1 MDHPATRLLLS
12 LMSIV
17 STSDLEQEIGLFL
30 QSHLQTLGY
39 TVERIPI
46 SPNSPRHNIYAY
58 LGSTRKTRVLLTA
71 HMDTV
76 PPHIPPTID
85 HEKQII
91 RGRGSSDDLGPL
103 VAQISALEELRTSSQ
118 IQEGD
123 VGLLFVVGEENG
135 GHGMIAVNDWYS
147 QGRGLSWEAGIF
159 AEPTRSKLAKG
170 HKGQLAFEVVAN
182 GVACHSGYPH
192 LGKSAIDS
200 LLAVLSELRVTNWGE
215 SDLLGKAT
223 FNIGRIEGGEKH
235 NIIAPGARALC
246 EVRMVGDLEG
256 IKRKVAEVVGRYE
269 GEGHGVEVQW
279 VFEYPEALL
288 EWEGIEGFDAGE
300 AEPVAFGTDI
310 PRLKAEM
317 CGRRVL
323 YGPGSIL
330 VAHGPDE
337 FIEVKELVESIDGYK
352 KLVLHF
358 LK

>member
-1 MDHPATRLLLS
+1 MDHPVVNLLLS

-17 STSDLEQEIGLFL
+17 STSELEHDIGVFL
-30 QSHLQTLGY
+30 ETHLKSLNY

-46 SPNSPRHNIYAY
+46 FPGSPRHNIYAY
-58 LGSTRKTRVLLTA
+58 LGSARKTRILVTA

-85 HEKQII
+85 RENQII

-103 VAQISALEELRTSSQ
+103 AAQIFAVEELRAASL
-118 IQEGD
+118 IREGD

-135 GHGMIAVNDWYS
+135 GHGMVAANEMWD
-147 QGRGLSWEAGIF
+147 QGRISWEAGIF
-159 AEPTRSKLAKG
+159 AEPTESKLTKG
-170 HKGQLAFEVVAN
+170 HKGQLAFEVIAR

-192 LGKSAIDS
+192 LGKSAIDA
-200 LLAVLSELRVTNWGE
+200 LLAVLGELKAVDWGRSE
-215 SDLLGKAT
+215 LLGKST

-235 NIIAPGARALC
+235 NIVAAAAKALC
-246 EVRMVGDLEG
+246 EVRMVEDLPGVKE
-256 IKRKVAEVVGRYE
+256 KVKEVVGRFKE
-269 GEGHGVEVQW
+269 EGVELEW

-288 EWEGIEGFDAGE
+288 EWQGIEGFDANE
-300 AEPVAFGTDI
+300 AAPVAFGTDI
-310 PRLKAEM
+310 PRLRAEM

-337 FIEVKELVESIDGYK
+337 FIRVDELIESIGGYK